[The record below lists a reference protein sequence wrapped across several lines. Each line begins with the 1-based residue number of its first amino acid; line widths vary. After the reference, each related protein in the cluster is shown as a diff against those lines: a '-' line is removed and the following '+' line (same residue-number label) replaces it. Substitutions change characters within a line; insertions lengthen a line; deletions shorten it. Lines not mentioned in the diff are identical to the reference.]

1 MTDAIDTFRHWLIR
15 KLALGDMILLNFE
28 IRSDGKYIQR
38 NLGPALISNA
48 DITDFS
54 ADYGLSVGRRI
65 KGRAAMSFAD
75 LLHATIRNST
85 FRAGDHPYSTKE
97 PTP

>member
-1 MTDAIDTFRHWLIR
+1 MTDAVDKFRHWLIR

-38 NLGPALISNA
+38 NLGPALISDA

-54 ADYGLSVGRRI
+54 ADVGIAIGRSVRW
-65 KGRAAMSFAD
+65 RAAMSFAN
-75 LLHATIRNST
+75 LQCATIRNST
-85 FRAGDHPYSTKE
+85 FRAGGDPYSNKE
-97 PTP
+97 PTL